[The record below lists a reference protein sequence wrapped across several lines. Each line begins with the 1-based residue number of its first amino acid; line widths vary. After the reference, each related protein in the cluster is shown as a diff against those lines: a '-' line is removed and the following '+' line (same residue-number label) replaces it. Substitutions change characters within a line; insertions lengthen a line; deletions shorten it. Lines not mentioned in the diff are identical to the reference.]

1 MTFWFLEYNNLT
13 AAERCASASPV
24 SKRSWPR
31 MPLMLRLWWF
41 SSFVTI
47 IIIVLILW
55 HPRHNLLRQW
65 SSFTFSSIWQVSQF
79 QVTGLALIGKAAI
92 VSCFCA
98 IFMYRYLIFIFLHV
112 HCTGIFFLFVF
123 MNMYFRFHVQVLLCY
138 FLFTFPDSAMSL
150 CWESARILTQRVTFE
165 AWDWDSA
172 PSSIL
177 IGTRND

>member
-1 MTFWFLEYNNLT
+1 
-13 AAERCASASPV
+13 
-24 SKRSWPR
+24 
-31 MPLMLRLWWF
+31 MPLMFRLWWF

-65 SSFTFSSIWQVSQF
+65 SSFTFSSIWQLSQF